1 MINNYLRGIFS
12 TQIQVKN
19 EDNSIPARINNN
31 PQVENKI
38 QNLKSMNNKTDIPK
52 SKSHTLLYSRDLLKD
67 DKYKKVLITNKSSFD
82 TKIKDSISRS
92 DLKFNQS
99 KQSFENNKNV
109 FPAFKGFKI
118 TKPNNSI
125 FNKKL
130 SVNPKTEFSSKIA
143 KQSFNGFKSFNV
155 PRITTQMK
163 KSKSDQ
169 LPNNV
174 VSKYYKTMEI
184 SVKAGEKLFNNIDLY
199 RKERYNNIKGICERS
214 DNKIQ
219 NIIQTQKNW
228 SLFHPHYVPKLK
240 SLSVKKSQVSV
251 RVAVGGSGKH
261 MGCVYNP
268 HDYYY
273 PVHQMKDRN
282 KYGQKFIY

>member
-1 MINNYLRGIFS
+1 LKSLN
-12 TQIQVKN
+12 
-19 EDNSIPARINNN
+19 
-31 PQVENKI
+31 NKI
-38 QNLKSMNNKTDIPK
+38 EIPK

-67 DKYKKVLITNKSSFD
+67 DKYKKVLTNNKPSFD
-82 TKIKDSISRS
+82 TKIKENISRY
-92 DLKFNQS
+92 DLKF
-99 KQSFENNKNV
+99 KQSFDNDKNL
-109 FPAFKGFKI
+109 FPVFKGFKI
-118 TKPNNSI
+118 IKPNNSI
-125 FNKKL
+125 LNKKL
-130 SVNPKTEFSSKIA
+130 SVNPKTESSSKIA
-143 KQSFNGFKSFNV
+143 KQSFHGFRSFNV

-199 RKERYNNIKGICERS
+199 KKERYNNIKGICDRS

-228 SLFHPHYVPKLK
+228 SLYHPHYIPKLK
-240 SLSVKKSQVSV
+240 TLSVKKSQVSV
-251 RVAVGGSGKH
+251 RIAGGGSGKH
-261 MGCVYNP
+261 MGYGYNP
-268 HDYYY
+268 HEYFY